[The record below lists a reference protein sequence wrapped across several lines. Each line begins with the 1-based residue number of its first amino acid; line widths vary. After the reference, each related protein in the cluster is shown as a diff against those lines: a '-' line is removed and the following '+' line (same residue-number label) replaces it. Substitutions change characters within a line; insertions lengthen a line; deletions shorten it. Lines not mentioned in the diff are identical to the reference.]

1 VCELELKR
9 VKQHLE
15 WAKAKLIFKWKRELG
30 KHSYL
35 LLQGFLLSMVVSCS
49 VQQKIGKQANTTM
62 LTDTAL
68 AHAHIGISI
77 FEPATNKFLYNYQGE
92 KYFTPASN
100 TKLFTLYAAL
110 KYLGDSIVAA
120 RYYEEDGT
128 VILQATGRSY
138 ISASRF

>member
-1 VCELELKR
+1 MEKR
-9 VKQHLE
+9 VRQTFLFIV
-15 WAKAKLIFKWKRELG
+15 A
-30 KHSYL
+30 
-35 LLQGFLLSMVVSCS
+35 GFLLSMVVSCS

-100 TKLFTLYAAL
+100 TSFLLFMP
-110 KYLGDSIVAA
+110 
-120 RYYEEDGT
+120 R
-128 VILQATGRSY
+128 
-138 ISASRF
+138 